1 MICSLFIRFEF
12 MTKLLLIAFVLSAF
26 SGFSQQRVG
35 LEVFSHFDDLSLG
48 THFQKVIKPKFIVG
62 GGFVWINRRLGE
74 AFSEEKSAPLTT
86 AIRNIPVSF
95 DRNGEKYV
103 VQGYRTKSKAF
114 ILTLNTGFFHE
125 LGTVHGIRVNV
136 NGRIGV
142 AENTGTYHYSGQI
155 NDTIIPIKYNRNH
168 LVTAV
173 CPEIYHT
180 LRQRQK
186 LTFYYGL
193 RFPVYFSLDKRN
205 FDPVFRKD
213 GFYGLEPEIAIGITY
228 FVGKNKHPE

>member
-1 MICSLFIRFEF
+1 MSKLTIIG
-12 MTKLLLIAFVLSAF
+12 LLLLSFPA
-26 SGFSQQRVG
+26 FSQQRVG
-35 LEVFSHFDDLSLG
+35 LELFSHLDDLSLG
-48 THFQKVIKPKFIVG
+48 THFQKVVKTKFILG

-74 AFSEEKSAPLTT
+74 AFSEEQSSSLST
-86 AIRNIPVSF
+86 AIRNIPASF

-114 ILTLNTGFFHE
+114 MLTLNTGFFHE
-125 LGTVHGIRVNV
+125 FGTVHGIRVNV

-142 AENTGTYHYSGQI
+142 AENTGTYLYSGQV
-155 NDTIIPIKYNRNH
+155 NDTIIPVKYTRNH

-173 CPEIYHT
+173 SPEIYHT

-193 RFPVYFSLDKRN
+193 RFPVYFSLDKRH

-213 GFYGLEPEIAIGITY
+213 GFYGFEPEIAIGITY

>member
-1 MICSLFIRFEF
+1 MSSYVFKVMSKLLFIVSVF
-12 MTKLLLIAFVLSAF
+12 F
-26 SGFSQQRVG
+26 SFLGFSQQRVG
-35 LEVFSHFDDLSLG
+35 LELFSHLDDLSLG
-48 THFQKVIKPKFIVG
+48 THFQKVVKAKFILG

-74 AFSEEKSAPLTT
+74 AFSEEQSSSISA

-114 ILTLNTGFFHE
+114 MLTLNTGFFHE
-125 LGTVHGIRVNV
+125 FGTVHGIRVNL

-142 AENTGTYHYSGQI
+142 AENKGTYHYSGQI
-155 NDTIIPIKYNRNH
+155 NDTIVPVKYTRNH

-173 CPEIYHT
+173 SPEIYHT

-193 RFPVYFSLDKRN
+193 RFPVYFSLDKQH
-205 FDPVFRKD
+205 FDPVYRKD
-213 GFYGLEPEIAIGITY
+213 GFYGFEPEIAIGITY
-228 FVGKNKHPE
+228 FVGKKL

>member
-1 MICSLFIRFEF
+1 MN
-12 MTKLLLIAFVLSAF
+12 KLPFIAFVLSSF
-26 SGFSQQRVG
+26 SVFSQQRVG

-48 THFQKVIKPKFIVG
+48 THFQKVVRSKFILG
-62 GGFVWINRRLGE
+62 GGLIWINRRLGE
-74 AFSEEKSAPLTT
+74 AFSEGVPIPA
-86 AIRNIPVSF
+86 AVRNIPASF

-103 VQGYRTKSKAF
+103 IQGYRTKSKALM
-114 ILTLNTGFFHE
+114 ITLNTGFFHE
-125 LGTVHGIRVNV
+125 FGTVHGIRVNV

-142 AENTGTYHYSGQI
+142 AENSGIYRYSGEV
-155 NDTIIPIKYNRNH
+155 NDTVVPIKYIRTH
-168 LVTAV
+168 LVSAV

-205 FDPVFRKD
+205 FNPNFKKD
-213 GFYGLEPEIAIGITY
+213 GFYGFESEIAIGITY
-228 FVGKNKHPE
+228 FVGKNKHPQ

>member
-1 MICSLFIRFEF
+1 MSKLPFIVSVF
-12 MTKLLLIAFVLSAF
+12 F
-26 SGFSQQRVG
+26 SFLGFSQQRVG
-35 LEVFSHFDDLSLG
+35 LELFSHLDDLSLG
-48 THFQKVIKPKFIVG
+48 AHFQKVVKTKFILG

-74 AFSEEKSAPLTT
+74 AFSEEQSSSLST
-86 AIRNIPVSF
+86 AIRSVPVSF

-114 ILTLNTGFFHE
+114 MLTLNTGFFHE
-125 LGTVHGIRVNV
+125 FGTVHGIRVNL

-142 AENTGTYHYSGQI
+142 AENKGTYHYSGQI
-155 NDTIIPIKYNRNH
+155 NDTIVPVKYTRNH

-173 CPEIYHT
+173 SPEIYHT

-193 RFPVYFSLDKRN
+193 RFPVYFSLDKRY
-205 FDPVFRKD
+205 FDPVYRKD
-213 GFYGLEPEIAIGITY
+213 GFYGFEPEIAIGITY
-228 FVGKNKHPE
+228 FVGKKL

>member
-1 MICSLFIRFEF
+1 MSSYVFKVMSKLLFIVSVF
-12 MTKLLLIAFVLSAF
+12 F
-26 SGFSQQRVG
+26 SFLGFSQQRVG
-35 LEVFSHFDDLSLG
+35 LELFSHLDDLSLG
-48 THFQKVIKPKFIVG
+48 THFQKVVKAKFILG

-74 AFSEEKSAPLTT
+74 AFSEEQSSSISA

-114 ILTLNTGFFHE
+114 MLTLNTGFFHE
-125 LGTVHGIRVNV
+125 FGTVHGIRVNL

-142 AENTGTYHYSGQI
+142 AENKGTYHYSGQI
-155 NDTIIPIKYNRNH
+155 NDTIVSVKYTRNH

-173 CPEIYHT
+173 SPEIYHT

-193 RFPVYFSLDKRN
+193 RFPVYFSLDKQH
-205 FDPVFRKD
+205 FDPVYRKD
-213 GFYGLEPEIAIGITY
+213 GFYGFEPEIAIGITY
-228 FVGKNKHPE
+228 FVGKKL